1 MREGFGVVVVISR
14 RDRKRD
20 RLKLNTKI
28 GYFPPLFSGLVG
40 VENGVEG

>member
-1 MREGFGVVVVISR
+1 MREGFGVVVVISS

-28 GYFPPLFSGLVG
+28 GYFPSFFGACRG
-40 VENGVEG
+40 GKWD